1 MSTFKNVTI
10 HRAANIY
17 FGGNVTSRKIEL
29 ADGTV
34 KTLGI
39 MMPGEYTF
47 DTESSELME
56 ITSGELEVKLPN
68 QDNWQVIS
76 AGDSFEIP
84 ANVKF
89 HLKVKSLV
97 DYCCSYFA

>member
-10 HRAANIY
+10 HKEANIY
-17 FGGNVTSRKIEL
+17 FDGNVTSRKVEL

-56 ITSGELEVKLPN
+56 ITSGELDVKLPN
-68 QDNWQVIS
+68 QTDWQAVS
-76 AGDSFEIP
+76 AGDSFEIA
-84 ANVKF
+84 ANAKF
-89 HLKVKSLV
+89 HHKVHSIV